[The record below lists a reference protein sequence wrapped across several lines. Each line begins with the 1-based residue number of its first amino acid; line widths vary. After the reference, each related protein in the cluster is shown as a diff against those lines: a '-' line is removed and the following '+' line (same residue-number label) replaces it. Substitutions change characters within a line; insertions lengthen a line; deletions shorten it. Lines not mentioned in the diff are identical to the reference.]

1 MVIQIAG
8 GIILAAI
15 PLMFAFLGL
24 QEIAA
29 PDGNRFGGKVLLW
42 IGIALGTIVLAAAL
56 LK

>member
-8 GIILAAI
+8 GVVLAAV
-15 PLMFAFLGL
+15 PLMLAFLGL

-29 PDGNRFGGKVLLW
+29 PDGNRAGGKVLLW
-42 IGIALGTIVLAAAL
+42 IGFALGTIVLAASL